1 MPSPSRTRV
10 LTATTVAALLV
21 MTGCAQSP
29 AGETAPPPA
38 TPAAVVVTGTVGVV
52 DFTNG
57 YISIGHGSTV
67 VDSYFDL
74 MCPYCQEFEAANGDY
89 LAGLVASGEI
99 TLRLHPLVFLDR
111 LSMGTEYSTRSTNAF
126 VAVAAASP
134 ESTLPYLQLLYKNKP
149 AENAIGLTDD
159 ELAALASQAGGNS
172 SIAFDAIL
180 RDRPY
185 AAWSAANTAAAMA
198 PGGITGADVTLVEH
212 VPLTMVNGHSYT
224 GDLSD
229 APGFAAFLTSH

>member
-1 MPSPSRTRV
+1 MANPSRARA
-10 LTATTVAALLV
+10 LTTTAVASLLIV
-21 MTGCAQSP
+21 SGCATSP
-29 AGETAPPPA
+29 ADDAAAPSS

-57 YISIGHGSTV
+57 YISIGDGSTV

-89 LAGLVASGEI
+89 LAGLVASGDI
-99 TLRLHPLVFLDR
+99 TLHLHPLVFLDR
-111 LSMGTEYSTRSTNAF
+111 LSMGTEYSTRSTNAL

-134 ESTLPYLQLLYKNKP
+134 ESTLPYLQLLFENKP
-149 AENAIGLTDD
+149 DENAIGLTDD

-172 SIAFDAIL
+172 SVALDTIL

-185 AAWSAANTAAAMA
+185 EAWSAANTAAAMA

-212 VPLTMVNGHSYT
+212 VPLTIVNGHT
-224 GDLSD
+224 FPGDLSD
-229 APGFAAFLTSH
+229 AAGFAAFLTSH